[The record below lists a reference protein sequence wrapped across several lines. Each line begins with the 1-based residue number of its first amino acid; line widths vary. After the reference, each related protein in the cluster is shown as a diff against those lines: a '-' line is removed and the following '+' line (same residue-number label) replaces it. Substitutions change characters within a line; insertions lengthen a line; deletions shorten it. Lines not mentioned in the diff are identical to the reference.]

1 MKKIIL
7 DTNFILSCLNFKIDF
22 IYETKKL
29 VPNSTLCILEGT
41 LHELKGKRLGN
52 LAIQI
57 IKDKKIKIIESGR
70 YVDSEILKLKGDYLI
85 ATNDKEL
92 IEKLSFSIIRI
103 KQK

>member
-57 IKDKKIKIIESGR
+57 IKDKKENQIWTIVKDWFISKIIR
-70 YVDSEILKLKGDYLI
+70 K
-85 ATNDKEL
+85 
-92 IEKLSFSIIRI
+92 
-103 KQK
+103 